1 MHSRISRLAPISIVA
16 GSMGYLCWSHIG
28 DEAAPQKPKA
38 LSTATELT
46 AAQLLPPAATVLVR
60 DPVTSANTSLA
71 PTKGPAGG
79 GTRLVKQEASLSP
92 GDIDKLVL
100 SGTYLQGRR
109 RMAVIIGAVFAEGDS
124 LKSGNAS
131 LGTVAQIDLHR
142 VVLLVGEQQL
152 AISYPEHV
160 PGAKTPGPASAVAS
174 SDPVESRRAF
184 APLGAPAKESSRPA
198 STSSKPAP
206 PKPPAKAS

>member
-1 MHSRISRLAPISIVA
+1 
-16 GSMGYLCWSHIG
+16 MGYLCWSHIG

-38 LSTATELT
+38 PSTATELT
-46 AAQLLPPAATVLVR
+46 ATQLLPPAATDLVR
-60 DPVTSANTSLA
+60 DPFNSTKTPSAPS
-71 PTKGPAGG
+71 KGPAGG
-79 GTRLVKQEASLSP
+79 GTRLMTQEASLSP
-92 GDIDKLVL
+92 GDVDKLVL
-100 SGTYLQGRR
+100 SGTYLRGRR
-109 RMAVIIGAVFAEGDS
+109 RMAVINGAVYAEGDS

-152 AISYPEHV
+152 AISYPEHL
-160 PGAKTPGPASAVAS
+160 PGAMTPGPASAVAS

-184 APLGAPAKESSRPA
+184 APLAAPTKEPARPA
-198 STSSKPAP
+198 STPPKPAP